1 MLKCKDMSEHWV
13 LQGTRGGV
21 ASAFF
26 PYKEILHRCEDLNTL
41 REVIMI
47 QYENIVILIILHSL

>member
-1 MLKCKDMSEHWV
+1 MSEHWV